1 MGKAQFILIEGSRQ
15 MNIITVILAA
25 GYSSRMG
32 SFKPLL
38 ELGGEPAIAR
48 VCRSFSQLGLPLCV
62 VTGHNATRL
71 RPIIEKIGAAEAYN
85 PDFADGMF
93 TSIREGVR
101 HAFEQGADGVLL
113 SPVDCSL
120 VTPAAIKRV
129 LDTAEANPD
138 RFSVAVFGGK
148 KGHPLY
154 IPKKVFEEILAH
166 DGTNGLKGV
175 TRRYDHELIRVETL
189 DEGVLL
195 DMDTPEG
202 YEHMKNYLAGSVPK
216 LSQLLKNRR
225 FILARHG
232 STVPHAEKTFIG
244 RCDVPLSDKG
254 RHEARAAAELIKSL
268 APAAKKVYC
277 SDLSR
282 AVDSAEAIAAAL
294 KTETQSDPRL
304 AELSLGEWDGLP
316 ISEIKRRFPEEYESR
331 GRDILGY
338 TTPGGENFYELQYR
352 VALCLTDILAADP
365 SPDIVICAHKG
376 VIQSILGLLDCTAPD
391 FSAQSP
397 AKGEVLVR

>member
-1 MGKAQFILIEGSRQ
+1 

-38 ELGGEPAIAR
+38 ELDGEPAIAR
-48 VCRSFSQLGLPLCV
+48 LCRSFSQLGLCLCV
-62 VTGHNATRL
+62 VTGHNAAAL
-71 RPIIEKIGAAEAYN
+71 RPIIASLGAAEAYN

-101 HAFEQGADGVLL
+101 YAHTQGVDGVLL
-113 SPVDCSL
+113 TPVDCSL
-120 VTPAAIKRV
+120 VTPEAIKRV
-129 LDTAEANPD
+129 IDTAEAHPD

-154 IPKKVFEEILAH
+154 IPAKVFDEILAH

-175 TRRYDHELIRVETL
+175 TRRYDSELIRVETL

-216 LSQLLKNRR
+216 LAQLIKNRR

-232 STVPHAEKTFIG
+232 STEPHKEKTFIG
-244 RCDVPLSDKG
+244 RCDVLLSDKG
-254 RHEARAAAELIKSL
+254 REEARAAAQLIKNL
-268 APAAKKVYC
+268 APAAKAVYC

-282 AVDSAEAIAAAL
+282 ARDSAAAIADAL
-294 KTETQSDPRL
+294 GVETCADHRL
-304 AELSLGEWDGLP
+304 SELSLGQWDGQP
-316 ISEIKRRFPEEYESR
+316 ISEIKRRFPAEYEAR
-331 GRDILGY
+331 GRDILGC
-338 TTPGGENFYELQYR
+338 TTPEGENFYELQYR

-376 VIQSILGLLDCTAPD
+376 VIQSILGLLDCENPD

-397 AKGEVLVR
+397 AKGEVVVR

>member
-1 MGKAQFILIEGSRQ
+1 
-15 MNIITVILAA
+15 MNIIAVILAA

-38 ELGGEPAIAR
+38 ELEGEPAIAR
-48 VCRSFSQLGLPLCV
+48 VCRSFSQLGLCLCV
-62 VTGHNATRL
+62 VTGHNAAAL
-71 RPIIEKIGAAEAYN
+71 RPTLEKIGAAEAYN
-85 PDFADGMF
+85 PDFAEGMF

-101 HAFEQGADGVLL
+101 YAHAEGADGVLL

-120 VTPAAIKRV
+120 VTPAAIQRV
-129 LDTAEANPD
+129 LDTAEACPD

-154 IPKKVFEEILAH
+154 IPKKVFDEILAH

-175 TRRYDHELIRVETL
+175 TRRYDGELIRVETL

-195 DMDTPEG
+195 DMDTPAG

-216 LSQLLKNRR
+216 LAQLLKNRR

-244 RCDVPLSDKG
+244 RHDVPLSDQG
-254 RHEARAAAELIKSL
+254 REEARTAAELIKNL
-268 APAAKKVYC
+268 APTAKRVYC

-282 AVDSAEAIAAAL
+282 SRDSAEAIAAAL
-294 KTETQSDPRL
+294 GVETHADPRL
-304 AELSLGEWDGLP
+304 AELSLGAWDGLP
-316 ISEIKRRFPEEYESR
+316 ISEVKRRFPAEYEER

-338 TTPGGENFYELQYR
+338 VTPGGENFYELQYR

-365 SPDIVICAHKG
+365 CPDIVICAHKG
-376 VIQSILGLLDCTAPD
+376 VIQSILGLLDCKNPD

-397 AKGEVLVR
+397 AKGEVVVR

>member
-1 MGKAQFILIEGSRQ
+1 
-15 MNIITVILAA
+15 MNIISVILAA

-38 ELGGEPAIAR
+38 ELDGEPAIAR
-48 VCRSFSQLGLPLCV
+48 VCRSFSRLGLCLCV
-62 VTGHNATRL
+62 VTGHNAAAL
-71 RPIIEKIGAAEAYN
+71 RPIITSLGTAEIYN
-85 PDFADGMF
+85 PDFAEGMF

-101 HAFEQGADGVLL
+101 YAKNAGAEGILL

-120 VTPAAIKRV
+120 VTPEAIKRV
-129 LDTAEANPD
+129 LDTAEAQPD

-154 IPKKVFEEILAH
+154 IPAKVFDEILAH

-175 TRRYDHELIRVETL
+175 TRRYDGELIRVETL

-216 LSQLLKNRR
+216 LAQLLKNRR

-232 STVPHAEKTFIG
+232 STMPHKEKTFIG
-244 RCDVPLSDKG
+244 RYDVPLSEKG
-254 RHEARAAAELIKSL
+254 HDEARAAARLIKDL
-268 APAAKKVYC
+268 APSAKNVYC

-282 AVDSAEAIAAAL
+282 SRDSAEAIADAL
-294 KTETQSDPRL
+294 DAKICADPRL
-304 AELSLGEWDGLP
+304 SELSLGQWDGLP
-316 ISEIKRRFPEEYESR
+316 ISEIKRRFPAEYEAR

-338 TTPGGENFYELQYR
+338 APPDGENFYELQYR
-352 VALCLTDILAADP
+352 VALCLTDILAADA

-376 VIQSILGLLDCTAPD
+376 VIQSILGLLDCASPD

-397 AKGEVLVR
+397 AKGEVVVR

>member
-1 MGKAQFILIEGSRQ
+1 
-15 MNIITVILAA
+15 
-25 GYSSRMG
+25 MG

-38 ELGGEPAIAR
+38 ELDGTPALAR
-48 VCRSFSQLGLPLCV
+48 ACSAFSANGLPLCV
-62 VTGHNATRL
+62 VTGHNAAAL
-71 RPIIEKIGAAEAYN
+71 RPLMGTLGAEEVFN

-101 HAFEQGADGVLL
+101 YAKNAGAEGVLL
-113 SPVDCSL
+113 SPADCPL
-120 VTPAAIKRV
+120 VTSESVKKL
-129 LDTAEANPD
+129 LDTAAAAPD

-154 IPKKVFEEILAH
+154 IPAKVFDEILNH

-175 TRRYDHELIRVETL
+175 TRRYDGEFIRVETL

-202 YEHMKNYLAGSVPK
+202 YEHIKSYLAGSVPK
-216 LSQLLKNRR
+216 LAQLLKNRR

-232 STVPHAEKTFIG
+232 STEPHKEKTFIG
-244 RCDVPLSDKG
+244 RYDVPLSQKG
-254 RHEARAAAELIKSL
+254 REEARAAAEEIKGL
-268 APAAKKVYC
+268 APSASRVYC

-282 AVDSAEAIAAAL
+282 SRDSAAFIADAL
-294 KTETQSDPRL
+294 GIPCSEQPRL
-304 AELSLGEWDGLP
+304 SELSLGEWDGLP
-316 ISEIKRRFPEEYESR
+316 ISEIKSRFPREYEAR

-338 TTPGGENFYELQYR
+338 IPPDGENFYELQYR
-352 VALCLTDILAADP
+352 VALCLSDILAHDE
-365 SPDIVICAHKG
+365 SPDVVICAHKG
-376 VIQSILGLLDCTAPD
+376 VIQSILGLLDCRNPD

-397 AKGEVLVR
+397 AKGEIVVRES

>member
-1 MGKAQFILIEGSRQ
+1 

-38 ELGGEPAIAR
+38 ELDGEPAIAR
-48 VCRSFSQLGLPLCV
+48 VCRSFSRLGLPLCV
-62 VTGHNATRL
+62 VTGHNAAAL
-71 RPIIEKIGAAEAYN
+71 RPIIQSLGAVEIHN
-85 PDFADGMF
+85 PDFAEGMF

-101 HAFEQGADGVLL
+101 YAHGQGADGVLL

-120 VTPAAIKRV
+120 VTPDAIKRV
-129 LDTAEANPD
+129 LDTAEASPD

-154 IPKKVFEEILAH
+154 IPAKVFEEILAH

-175 TRRYDHELIRVETL
+175 TRRYDGELIRVETL

-216 LSQLLKNRR
+216 LAQLLKNRR

-254 RHEARAAAELIKSL
+254 REEARAAAQLIKSL
-268 APAAKKVYC
+268 APAAKAVYC

-282 AVDSAEAIAAAL
+282 SRDSAEAIADAL
-294 KTETQSDPRL
+294 GIESCADPRL
-304 AELSLGEWDGLP
+304 SELSLGKWDGQP
-316 ISEIKRRFPEEYESR
+316 ISEIKRRFPAEYEAR

-338 TTPGGENFYELQYR
+338 TTPEGENFYELQYR

-376 VIQSILGLLDCTAPD
+376 VIQSILGLIDCTAPD

-397 AKGEVLVR
+397 AKGEVVVR

>member
-1 MGKAQFILIEGSRQ
+1 MK
-15 MNIITVILAA
+15 IIAVILAA

-38 ELGGEPAIAR
+38 ELGGEPAITR

-62 VTGHNATRL
+62 VTGHNAATL
-71 RPIIEKIGAAEAYN
+71 RPLIESQGAAEVYN
-85 PDFADGMF
+85 PDFAEGMF

-129 LDTAEANPD
+129 LNTAEAYPD

-154 IPKKVFEEILAH
+154 IPRKVFSEILNH

-175 TRRYDHELIRVETL
+175 TRRYDPELIRVETL

-202 YEHMKNYLAGSVPK
+202 YRHMKNYLAGSVPK
-216 LSQLLKNRR
+216 LAELLKNRR

-254 RHEARAAAELIKSL
+254 REEARAAAELICGL
-268 APAAKKVYC
+268 APASKKVYC

-282 AVDSAEAIAAAL
+282 SRDSAEIIASAL
-294 KTETQSDPRL
+294 GAELCADARL
-304 AELSLGEWDGLP
+304 GELSLGDWDGLP
-316 ISEIKRRFPEEYESR
+316 ISQIKRRFPQEYEAR

-352 VALCLTDILAADP
+352 VALCLTEILAAD
-365 SPDIVICAHKG
+365 SAPDIVICAHKG
-376 VIQSILGLLDCTAPD
+376 VIQSILGLLDCTSPD

-397 AKGEVLVR
+397 AKGEVVVR

>member
-1 MGKAQFILIEGSRQ
+1 
-15 MNIITVILAA
+15 MNIIAVILAA

-38 ELGGEPAIAR
+38 ELEGEPAIAR
-48 VCRSFSQLGLPLCV
+48 VCRSFSRLGLPLCV
-62 VTGHNATRL
+62 VTGHNGAAL
-71 RPIIEKIGAAEAYN
+71 RPIIEKRGAVEAYN
-85 PDFADGMF
+85 PDFAEGMF

-101 HAFEQGADGVLL
+101 YAHSQNADGVLL

-120 VTPAAIKRV
+120 VTSSAIKRV

-154 IPKKVFEEILAH
+154 IPKKAFEEILAH

-175 TRRYDHELIRVETL
+175 TRRYDGELIRVETL

-202 YEHMKNYLAGSVPK
+202 YEHMKNYLVGSVPK
-216 LSQLLKNRR
+216 LAELIKKRR

-232 STVPHAEKTFIG
+232 STVPHGEKTFIG
-244 RCDVPLSDKG
+244 RHNVPLSDKG
-254 RHEARAAAELIKSL
+254 RQEARAAAELIKNL
-268 APAAKKVYC
+268 APAAKTVYC

-282 AVDSAEAIAAAL
+282 SRDSAEAIAAAL
-294 KTETQSDPRL
+294 GVQTHADPRL
-304 AELSLGEWDGLP
+304 AELSLGQWDGLP
-316 ISEIKRRFPEEYESR
+316 ISEVKRRFPEEYAER

-338 TTPGGENFYELQYR
+338 VTPGGENFYELQYR

-376 VIQSILGLLDCTAPD
+376 VIQSILGLLDCRNPD

-397 AKGEVLVR
+397 AKGEVVVR